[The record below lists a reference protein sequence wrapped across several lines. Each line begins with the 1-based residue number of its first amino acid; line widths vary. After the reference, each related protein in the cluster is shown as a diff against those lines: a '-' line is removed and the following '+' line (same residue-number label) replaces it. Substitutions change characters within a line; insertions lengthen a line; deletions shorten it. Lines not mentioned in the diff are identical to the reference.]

1 MIVMERNYKLIR
13 ENYETADHECPD
25 CGAQLNQYAL
35 STHNDFHHT
44 IDLMSAEIRRALGDF

>member
-1 MIVMERNYKLIR
+1 MERNYKLIR